1 MLHLPVGETLHVFL
15 GAGSQYLLVLSFHLQ
30 SKPNIEDQTPFLV
43 QFLQLASMYCFN
55 KVIHTLKQGRRAE
68 RIYQITEK
76 MDKFKFS
83 HHGIGITVITEQ
95 TSEY

>member
-1 MLHLPVGETLHVFL
+1 MFL

-55 KVIHTLKQGRRAE
+55 KVIHTLKQG
-68 RIYQITEK
+68 
-76 MDKFKFS
+76 S
-83 HHGIGITVITEQ
+83 GIK
-95 TSEY
+95 